1 MRIILFTGKGGV
13 GKTTSAAATAL
24 RCAQEGYRTLVVST
38 DPAHSLSDALNTELK
53 PEPVQIA
60 ENLWAQEFDVY
71 YSMKKHWDN
80 MRNLM
85 LTVFRWRGVKNI
97 VAEELSVLPGMEE
110 ASAFLW
116 IEQYYREK
124 AWDVLIIDSAPTG
137 ETLTL
142 LSLPQ
147 VMQSWISK
155 ALPKLAIKTLGSII
169 RKTSGVPLDKGFEE
183 LDKLFA
189 KLENVQK
196 IMLDPTVC
204 SIRIV
209 ANPERMV
216 IQEAKRAYTYLQLY
230 GYNVDGII
238 VNRILPEEM
247 GIKGSVFEKY
257 VKSQAEYLQEIDESF
272 SPLPIFKVQHMGQ
285 EVFGLELLD
294 KIGRNI
300 YGTLDPK
307 KIFHHESPFAVKEEK
322 DHYVISM
329 HLPFIGSS
337 DFKLNKYGDEL
348 VINLGG
354 RRKSVFLPRF
364 ANYLELD
371 GYEFNG
377 DLLKVRLKK
386 ENVLAT
392 ILFSLL
398 FYLVNN
404 KCSCIFHIIMG
415 RVI

>member
-24 RCAQEGYRTLVVST
+24 RCAQEGYKTLVVST
-38 DPAHSLSDALNTELK
+38 DPAHSLSDALNVELK

-60 ENLWAQEFDVY
+60 ENLWGQEFDVY

-85 LTVFRWRGVKNI
+85 LTIFRWRGVKNI

-124 AWDVLIIDSAPTG
+124 TWDVLIIDSAPTG

-147 VMQSWISK
+147 VMQSWINK
-155 ALPKLAIKTLGSII
+155 ALPKLAIKTVGSII
-169 RKTSGVPLDKGFEE
+169 RKTSGVPIDKGFEE
-183 LDKLFA
+183 LDKLFT

-196 IMLDPTVC
+196 IMLDPSVC

-230 GYNVDGII
+230 GYNVDAII

-247 GIKGSVFEKY
+247 GGAGSVFEKY
-257 VKSQAEYLQEIDESF
+257 IKSQAEYLQEIDESF
-272 SPLPIFKVQHMGQ
+272 SPLPIFKVQHVGQ

-294 KIGRNI
+294 KIGRSI
-300 YGTLDPK
+300 YGELDPK
-307 KIFHHESPFAVKEEK
+307 KIFHRESPFAVIEEK
-322 DHYVISM
+322 HHYVISM

-371 GYEFNG
+371 GHEFKDNW
-377 DLLKVRLKK
+377 LKVRLKK
-386 ENVLAT
+386 GQR
-392 ILFSLL
+392 
-398 FYLVNN
+398 
-404 KCSCIFHIIMG
+404 IINTSP
-415 RVI
+415 

>member
-24 RCAQEGYRTLVVST
+24 RCAQEGYKTLVVST
-38 DPAHSLSDALNTELK
+38 DPAHSLSDALNIELK
-53 PEPVQIA
+53 PEPTQIA
-60 ENLWAQEFDVY
+60 ENLWGQEFDVY

-85 LTVFRWRGVKNI
+85 LTLFRWNGVKNI

-124 AWDVLIIDSAPTG
+124 TWDVLIIDSAPTG

-147 VMQSWISK
+147 VMQSWLTK
-155 ALPKLAIKTLGSII
+155 ALPKLAIKTVGSII
-169 RKTSGVPLDKGFEE
+169 RRTSGVPIDKGFEE
-183 LDKLFA
+183 LDKLFS
-189 KLENVQK
+189 KLESVQK

-230 GYNVDGII
+230 GYNVDAII

-247 GIKGSVFEKY
+247 GVSGSVFEKY
-257 VKSQAEYLQEIDESF
+257 VKSQGEYLQEIEESF
-272 SPLPIFKVQHMGQ
+272 SPLPIFKVEHVGE

-294 KIGRNI
+294 QIGRKI
-300 YGTLDPK
+300 YGDLDPK
-307 KIFHHESPFAVKEEK
+307 KIFHRESPFAVKEEK
-322 DHYVISM
+322 EHYVISM
-329 HLPFIGSS
+329 HLPFITSS
-337 DFKLNKYGDEL
+337 DFALNKYGDEL
-348 VINLGG
+348 VINIGG

-371 GYEFNG
+371 GHDFK
-377 DLLKVRLKK
+377 DSWLHVKLKK
-386 ENVLAT
+386 
-392 ILFSLL
+392 S
-398 FYLVNN
+398 
-404 KCSCIFHIIMG
+404 S
-415 RVI
+415 

>member
-24 RCAQEGYRTLVVST
+24 RCAQEGYKTLVVST
-38 DPAHSLSDALNTELK
+38 DPAHSLSDALNVELK

-60 ENLWAQEFDVY
+60 ENLWGQEFDVY

-85 LTVFRWRGVKNI
+85 LTIFRWRGVKNI

-124 AWDVLIIDSAPTG
+124 TWDVLIIDSAPTG

-147 VMQSWISK
+147 VMQSWINK
-155 ALPKLAIKTLGSII
+155 ALPKLAIKTVGSII
-169 RKTSGVPLDKGFEE
+169 RKTSGVPIDKGFEE
-183 LDKLFA
+183 LDKLFT

-196 IMLDPTVC
+196 IMLDPSVC

-230 GYNVDGII
+230 GYNVDAII
-238 VNRILPEEM
+238 VNRILPEEL
-247 GIKGSVFEKY
+247 GGAGSVFEKY
-257 VKSQAEYLQEIDESF
+257 IKSQAEYLQEIDESF
-272 SPLPIFKVQHMGQ
+272 SPLPIFKVQHVGQ

-294 KIGRNI
+294 KIGRSI
-300 YGTLDPK
+300 YGELDPK
-307 KIFHHESPFAVKEEK
+307 KIFHRESPFAVIEEK
-322 DHYVISM
+322 HHYVISM

-371 GYEFNG
+371 GHEFKDNW
-377 DLLKVRLKK
+377 LKVRLKK
-386 ENVLAT
+386 
-392 ILFSLL
+392 
-398 FYLVNN
+398 
-404 KCSCIFHIIMG
+404 G
-415 RVI
+415 G

>member
-38 DPAHSLSDALNTELK
+38 DPAHSLSDALNFELK
-53 PEPVQIA
+53 PEPTQIA
-60 ENLWAQEFDVY
+60 ENLWGQEFDVY

-85 LTVFRWRGVKNI
+85 LSIFRWRGVKNI

-124 AWDVLIIDSAPTG
+124 AWDVLVIDSAPTG

-147 VMQSWISK
+147 VMQSWLTK
-155 ALPKLAIKTLGSII
+155 ALPKIAIKTVGSIV
-169 RKTSGVPLDKGFEE
+169 RRTSGVPLDKGFEE
-183 LDKLFA
+183 LEKLFS

-247 GIKGSVFEKY
+247 GVSGSVFEKY
-257 VKSQAEYLQEIDESF
+257 VTAQSEYLQEIEESF
-272 SPLPIFKVQHMGQ
+272 SPLPIFKVKHVGQ
-285 EVFGLELLD
+285 EVFGLALLETVG
-294 KIGRNI
+294 KAI
-300 YGTLDPK
+300 YADADPK
-307 KIFHHESPFAVKEEK
+307 KIFHRESPFAVKEEK
-322 DHYVISM
+322 NHYVISM
-329 HLPFIGSS
+329 HLPFISHS
-337 DFKLNKYGDEL
+337 DFTLNKYGDEL
-348 VINLGG
+348 LINLAG

-371 GYEFNG
+371 GYEFKDKWLHVKLRKG
-377 DLLKVRLKK
+377 
-386 ENVLAT
+386 
-392 ILFSLL
+392 
-398 FYLVNN
+398 
-404 KCSCIFHIIMG
+404 
-415 RVI
+415 

>member
-13 GKTTSAAATAL
+13 GKTTAAAATAL
-24 RCAQEGYRTLVVST
+24 QSAKAGYKTLVVST
-38 DPAHSLSDALNTELK
+38 DPAHSLSDALDVELQ
-53 PEPVQIA
+53 PEPTQID
-60 ENLWAQEFDVY
+60 ENLWGQEFDVY

-124 AWDVLIIDSAPTG
+124 TYDVLIIDSAPTG

-147 VMQSWISK
+147 VMQSWVSK
-155 ALPKLAIKTLGSII
+155 ALPKFAIKTAGRLI
-169 RKTSGVPLDKGFEE
+169 RRTSGVPLDKGFEE
-183 LDKLFA
+183 LEKLFDKL
-189 KLENVQK
+189 ESVQEV
-196 IMLDPTVC
+196 MLNPEVC

-209 ANPERMV
+209 CNPERMV

-230 GYNVDGII
+230 GYNVDAVI
-238 VNRILPEEM
+238 VNRILPEAM
-247 GIKGSVFEKY
+247 GASGSVFEQY
-257 VKSQAEYLQEIDESF
+257 VKSQTSYLEEIEESF
-272 SPLPIFKVQHMGQ
+272 SPLPILKAKHVGQ

-294 KIGRNI
+294 RIGQAIYDDRNPQEI
-300 YGTLDPK
+300 Y
-307 KIFHHESPFAVKEEK
+307 HRENPFKVEEEK
-322 DHYVISM
+322 EHYIISM
-329 HLPFIGSS
+329 HLPFIDQD

-348 VINLGG
+348 VINISG

-364 ANYLELD
+364 ANYLEMD
-371 GYEFNG
+371 GHSFEQPW
-377 DLLKVRLKK
+377 LHVRLKK
-386 ENVLAT
+386 SKL
-392 ILFSLL
+392 
-398 FYLVNN
+398 
-404 KCSCIFHIIMG
+404 
-415 RVI
+415 

>member
-371 GYEFNG
+371 GHEFKDNW
-377 DLLKVRLKK
+377 LHVRLKK
-386 ENVLAT
+386 SK
-392 ILFSLL
+392 I
-398 FYLVNN
+398 
-404 KCSCIFHIIMG
+404 
-415 RVI
+415 

>member
-24 RCAQEGYRTLVVST
+24 RCAQEGYKTLVVST
-38 DPAHSLSDALNTELK
+38 DPAHSLSDALNVELK

-60 ENLWAQEFDVY
+60 ENLWGQEFDVY

-85 LTVFRWRGVKNI
+85 LTIFRWRGVKNI

-124 AWDVLIIDSAPTG
+124 TWDVLIIDSAPTG

-147 VMQSWISK
+147 VMQSWINK

-169 RKTSGVPLDKGFEE
+169 RKTSGVPIDKGFEE
-183 LDKLFA
+183 LDKLFT

-196 IMLDPTVC
+196 IMLDPSVC

-230 GYNVDGII
+230 GYNVDAII

-247 GIKGSVFEKY
+247 GGAGSVFEKY
-257 VKSQAEYLQEIDESF
+257 IKSQAEYLQEIDESF
-272 SPLPIFKVQHMGQ
+272 SPLPIFKVQHVGQ

-294 KIGRNI
+294 KIGRSI
-300 YGTLDPK
+300 YGELDPK
-307 KIFHHESPFAVKEEK
+307 KIFHRESPFAVIEEK
-322 DHYVISM
+322 HHYVISM

-337 DFKLNKYGDEL
+337 DFTLNKYGDEL
-348 VINLGG
+348 VINLSG

-371 GYEFNG
+371 GHEFKDNW
-377 DLLKVRLKK
+377 LKVKLRKGG
-386 ENVLAT
+386 N
-392 ILFSLL
+392 
-398 FYLVNN
+398 
-404 KCSCIFHIIMG
+404 
-415 RVI
+415 

>member
-13 GKTTSAAATAL
+13 GKTTTAAATAL
-24 RCAQEGYRTLVVST
+24 RCAQQGYKTLVVST
-38 DPAHSLSDALNTELK
+38 DPAHSLSDALNVELS
-53 PEPVQIA
+53 PEPTQIS
-60 ENLWAQEFDVY
+60 ENLWGQEFDVY

-85 LTVFRWRGVKNI
+85 LSVFRWQGVKNI

-124 AWDVLIIDSAPTG
+124 TWDVLIIDSAPTG

-147 VMQSWISK
+147 VMQSWINK
-155 ALPKLAIKTLGSII
+155 AMPKMAIKTLGSII
-169 RKTSGVPLDKGFEE
+169 RKTSGVPIDKGFEE
-183 LDKLFA
+183 LDKLFE

-196 IMLDPTVC
+196 IMLNPKVC

-238 VNRILPEEM
+238 VNRILPEKM
-247 GIKGSVFEKY
+247 GKKGSVFEKY

-272 SPLPIFKVQHMGQ
+272 SPLPIFKVQHVGQ

-294 KIGRNI
+294 KIGLNI
-300 YGTLDPK
+300 YGELDPQ
-307 KIFHHESPFAVKEEK
+307 KIFHCESPFAVKEEK
-322 DHYVISM
+322 NHYVISI

-348 VINLGG
+348 IINLGG

-371 GYEFNG
+371 GYEFEDNW
-377 DLLKVRLKK
+377 LKVRLRKGG
-386 ENVLAT
+386 N
-392 ILFSLL
+392 
-398 FYLVNN
+398 
-404 KCSCIFHIIMG
+404 
-415 RVI
+415 

>member
-24 RCAQEGYRTLVVST
+24 RCAQEGYKTLVVST
-38 DPAHSLSDALNTELK
+38 DPAHSLSDALNVELK
-53 PEPVQIA
+53 PEPTQIA
-60 ENLWAQEFDVY
+60 ENLWGQEFDVY

-124 AWDVLIIDSAPTG
+124 TWDVLIIDSAPTG

-147 VMQSWISK
+147 VMQSWINK

-169 RKTSGVPLDKGFEE
+169 RKTSGVPIDKGFEE
-183 LDKLFA
+183 LDKLFG

-247 GIKGSVFEKY
+247 GGEGSVFEKY
-257 VKSQAEYLQEIDESF
+257 LKSQAEYLQEIDESF
-272 SPLPIFKVQHMGQ
+272 SPLPIFKVKHVGQ

-294 KIGRNI
+294 RIGRNI
-300 YGTLDPK
+300 YGELDPK
-307 KIFHHESPFAVKEEK
+307 KIFHRESPFAVKEEK

-337 DFKLNKYGDEL
+337 DFTLNKYGDEL
-348 VINLGG
+348 LINLSG

-371 GYEFNG
+371 GYEFKDNW
-377 DLLKVRLKK
+377 LRVKLKK
-386 ENVLAT
+386 
-392 ILFSLL
+392 
-398 FYLVNN
+398 
-404 KCSCIFHIIMG
+404 G
-415 RVI
+415 RL

>member
-1 MRIILFTGKGGV
+1 
-13 GKTTSAAATAL
+13 
-24 RCAQEGYRTLVVST
+24 
-38 DPAHSLSDALNTELK
+38 LNVELK

-60 ENLWAQEFDVY
+60 ENLWGQEFDVY

-85 LTVFRWRGVKNI
+85 LTIFRWRGVKNI

-124 AWDVLIIDSAPTG
+124 TWDVLIIDSAPTG

-147 VMQSWISK
+147 VMQSWINK
-155 ALPKLAIKTLGSII
+155 ALPKLAIKTVGSII
-169 RKTSGVPLDKGFEE
+169 RKTSGVPIDKGFEE
-183 LDKLFA
+183 LDKLFT

-196 IMLDPTVC
+196 IMLDPSVC

-230 GYNVDGII
+230 GYNVDAII

-247 GIKGSVFEKY
+247 GGAGSVFEKY
-257 VKSQAEYLQEIDESF
+257 IKSQAEYLQEIDESF
-272 SPLPIFKVQHMGQ
+272 SPLPIFKVQHVGQ

-294 KIGRNI
+294 KIGRSI
-300 YGTLDPK
+300 YGELDPK
-307 KIFHHESPFAVKEEK
+307 KIFHRESPFAVIEEK
-322 DHYVISM
+322 HHYVISM

-371 GYEFNG
+371 GYEFKDNW
-377 DLLKVRLKK
+377 LKVKLRKSG
-386 ENVLAT
+386 N
-392 ILFSLL
+392 
-398 FYLVNN
+398 
-404 KCSCIFHIIMG
+404 
-415 RVI
+415 

>member
-24 RCAQEGYRTLVVST
+24 KCAKMGYKTLVVST
-38 DPAHSLSDALNTELK
+38 DPAHSLSDALNMPLN
-53 PEPVQIA
+53 PEPTQIA
-60 ENLWAQEFDVY
+60 DNLWGQEFDVY

-85 LTVFRWRGVKNI
+85 LSIFRWRGVKNI

-124 AWDVLIIDSAPTG
+124 TYDVLIIDSAPTG

-147 VMQSWISK
+147 VMQSWLTK
-155 ALPKLAIKTLGSII
+155 ALPKFAIKTIGAVV
-169 RKTSGVPLDKGFEE
+169 RRTSGVPIDKGFEE
-183 LDKLFA
+183 LEKLFS
-189 KLENVQK
+189 KLEQVQK
-196 IMLDPTVC
+196 IMLDPEVC

-209 ANPERMV
+209 CNPERMV

-230 GYNVDGII
+230 GYNVDAVI
-238 VNRILPEEM
+238 VNRVLPEVM
-247 GIKGSVFEKY
+247 GQEGSVFEQY
-257 VKSQAEYLQEIDESF
+257 VKSQAEYLLEIDESF
-272 SPLPIFKVQHMGQ
+272 SPMPIFKVEHVGQ
-285 EVFGLELLD
+285 EVFGLALLD
-294 KIGRNI
+294 RIGDAI
-300 YGTLDPK
+300 YEDKDPQV
-307 KIFHHESPFAVKEEK
+307 IFHNESPFAVKEEK
-322 DHYVISM
+322 HHYVISM
-329 HLPFIGSS
+329 HLPFIGQE

-348 VINLGG
+348 VINING

-371 GYEFNG
+371 GHDFKDNWLY
-377 DLLKVRLKK
+377 VRLKK
-386 ENVLAT
+386 
-392 ILFSLL
+392 
-398 FYLVNN
+398 
-404 KCSCIFHIIMG
+404 G
-415 RVI
+415 

>member
-329 HLPFIGSS
+329 HLPFIDSS

-371 GYEFNG
+371 GYEFKDNW
-377 DLLKVRLKK
+377 LHVRLKK
-386 ENVLAT
+386 SKL
-392 ILFSLL
+392 
-398 FYLVNN
+398 
-404 KCSCIFHIIMG
+404 
-415 RVI
+415 